1 MASATGLSGMNNYR
15 LHPLVRIVVLLVF
28 IAGMALAHPLLLIGA
43 SFGLLLAYTLAGFP
57 ALGGLLRMVIRLRW
71 LLVAILVV
79 YGWWTPGELLWPE
92 LDKFSPT
99 RQGLGYGLVR
109 IVALVCIVSAVH
121 YLLQVTERGQLVS
134 ALMQLSTPFLGPL
147 ARERFAVRVLLTLE
161 AVVPVQAM
169 LSDALQQKTEQAR
182 GLSRLVFHANAVYSS
197 VLAQA
202 DKSASAVIDVA
213 EPEAP
218 AAFEWLIP
226 LLLAAL
232 IGFLAGL

>member
-1 MASATGLSGMNNYR
+1 MNNYP

-28 IAGMALAHPLLLIGA
+28 IAGMALAHPLLLIGGA
-43 SFGLLLAYTLAGFP
+43 CGLLLAYTLAGFP

-71 LLVAILVV
+71 LLVAILLV
-79 YGWWTPGELLWPE
+79 YGWWTPGELLWPA
-92 LDKFSPT
+92 LDRFSPT
-99 RQGLGYGLVR
+99 LQGIGFGLIR

-121 YLLQVTERGQLVS
+121 FLLQVTERGQLVA
-134 ALMQLSTPFLGPL
+134 ALMLLSAPFLGPL

-169 LSDALQQKTEQAR
+169 LSAALQQKPGQAR
-182 GLSRLVFHANAVYSS
+182 GLSRLVFHANNVYSG

-202 DKSASAVIDVA
+202 DKSVSSVIDIS
-213 EPEAP
+213 EPDAP
-218 AAFEWLIP
+218 PAVQWLIP
-226 LLLAAL
+226 LLLAVL